1 MDFHLTLFFIESESS
16 GRSISPPSSFASGSE
31 AETGEFPRIEEIIP
45 ISSIDEYEYTASRKG
60 ARCSAPST
68 TKSSNYHP
76 TSTKTRVLPR
86 ESQQPLQV
94 RIHPSHYS

>member
-45 ISSIDEYEYTASRKG
+45 ISSTDEYEYTTSRKG
-60 ARCSAPST
+60 ARCSALST
-68 TKSSNYHP
+68 TKSSPHYP
-76 TSTKTRVLPR
+76 TPTTASVLPR

-94 RIHPSHYS
+94 SIHPPHYG

>member
-1 MDFHLTLFFIESESS
+1 MFVIESESS

-68 TKSSNYHP
+68 TKSSPHHP
-76 TSTKTRVLPR
+76 TSTTTSVLPR

-94 RIHPSHYS
+94 RIHLSYNS